1 MSIKTLTSLAA
12 GVLAATV
19 STAGA
24 QTDPVAVR
32 ASSAF
37 DGRGRS
43 VSDATVLVQG
53 GKIVSVESGRTRP
66 ATYDLRGLTLLPGLI
81 DTHVHLDTHFGKD
94 GRATSQGEAPPQSM
108 LYEAEN
114 AYVTLMAGFTTV
126 QSIGSPLDVDMR
138 AAIARGIMPGP
149 RLLTSIRPVNE
160 NTGTPE
166 QIRAFIRKVK
176 ADGADLVKLFAS
188 KSSREGGGQTMT
200 DEQIQAAC
208 GEAKAAGL
216 RSWVHA
222 HSPSS
227 VRAATLAG
235 CTTVTHGS
243 QVTDAELKLMQQH
256 GTYFEPNIGLVSQNY
271 LENKSRYFGIGNFNE
286 EGFAFTEKGIPMK
299 REMFK
304 RARRSAGGRP
314 GRGSH
319 RRRRQSARGHHGAP
333 ARRLRDE
340 GRRRLQERR
349 PEPVGAAR
357 FRPAPHTVTLR
368 LYPRRLNAEPA
379 KPAEKKKAPRRWQV
393 YSHIEHRRKPTTKTR
408 KTRKRHEE
416 IIATEPRR
424 HGGAPTWDSAAPR
437 SGGTARI
444 GSRYD
449 PDRISHRFVSRSDPG
464 RARRPVQQA
473 VPPNPIRRTSV
484 SQCLGGV
491 FPWRDGSATSYGL
504 LRVFRV
510 VCVFRAFVY
519 FVVWLS

>member
-24 QTDPVAVR
+24 QTDPVAVG

-43 VSDATVLVQG
+43 MSDATVLVQG
-53 GKIVSVESGRTRP
+53 GKIVSVESGRSRP

-166 QIRAFIRKVK
+166 QIRAFVRKVK

-208 GEAKAAGL
+208 GEAKAVGL

-299 REMFK
+299 REMFRK
-304 RARRSAGGRP
+304 ALAVTGLKLLMGTDAGAGAHGRSA
-314 GRGSH
+314 
-319 RRRRQSARGHHGAP
+319 
-333 ARRLRDE
+333 
-340 GRRRLQERR
+340 
-349 PEPVGAAR
+349 
-357 FRPAPHTVTLR
+357 
-368 LYPRRLNAEPA
+368 
-379 KPAEKKKAPRRWQV
+379 
-393 YSHIEHRRKPTTKTR
+393 
-408 KTRKRHEE
+408 EE
-416 IIATEPRR
+416 IIYRVQIAGQPARD
-424 HGGAPTWDSAAPR
+424 ALA
-437 SGGTARI
+437 GTTSINAQSLNLADRI
-444 GSRYD
+444 GALAAGLDADLIAVDGNPLEDITALR
-449 PDRISHRFVSRSDPG
+449 RVVFVMK
-464 RARRPVQQA
+464 
-473 VPPNPIRRTSV
+473 
-484 SQCLGGV
+484 GGV
-491 FPWRDGSATSYGL
+491 VYKNVARSAHK
-504 LRVFRV
+504 
-510 VCVFRAFVY
+510 
-519 FVVWLS
+519 

>member
-1 MSIKTLTSLAA
+1 MSTKTRMSLAA

-24 QTDPVAVR
+24 QPDPVTVR

-43 VSDATVLVQG
+43 VPDATVVVHG
-53 GKIVSVESGRTRP
+53 GKIVSVESGRSRP
-66 ATYDLRGLTLLPGLI
+66 ATYDLGGLTLLPGLI

-94 GRATSQGEAPPQSM
+94 GRATSQGETPAQSM

-166 QIRAFIRKVK
+166 QIRAFVRKVK

-200 DEQIQAAC
+200 DEQIRAAC
-208 GEAKAAGL
+208 GEAKAVGL

-243 QVTDAELKLMQQH
+243 QVTDMELKLMQQH
-256 GTYFEPNIGLVSQNY
+256 ATYFEPNIGLVSQNY

-299 REMFK
+299 REMFRK
-304 RARRSAGGRP
+304 ALAVTGLKLLMGTDAGAGAHGRSA
-314 GRGSH
+314 
-319 RRRRQSARGHHGAP
+319 
-333 ARRLRDE
+333 
-340 GRRRLQERR
+340 
-349 PEPVGAAR
+349 
-357 FRPAPHTVTLR
+357 
-368 LYPRRLNAEPA
+368 
-379 KPAEKKKAPRRWQV
+379 
-393 YSHIEHRRKPTTKTR
+393 
-408 KTRKRHEE
+408 EE
-416 IIATEPRR
+416 IIYRVQIAGQPARD
-424 HGGAPTWDSAAPR
+424 ALA
-437 SGGTARI
+437 GTTSINAQSLNLADRI
-444 GSRYD
+444 GALAAGLDADLIAVDGNPLEDITALR
-449 PDRISHRFVSRSDPG
+449 RVVFVMK
-464 RARRPVQQA
+464 
-473 VPPNPIRRTSV
+473 
-484 SQCLGGV
+484 GGV
-491 FPWRDGSATSYGL
+491 VYKNVARSAHK
-504 LRVFRV
+504 
-510 VCVFRAFVY
+510 
-519 FVVWLS
+519 

>member
-1 MSIKTLTSLAA
+1 MSTKTRMSLAA

-24 QTDPVAVR
+24 QPDPVTVR

-43 VSDATVLVQG
+43 VPDATVVVHG
-53 GKIVSVESGRTRP
+53 GKIVSVESGRSRP
-66 ATYDLRGLTLLPGLI
+66 ATYDLGGLTLLPGLI

-94 GRATSQGEAPPQSM
+94 GRATSQGETPAQSM

-166 QIRAFIRKVK
+166 QIRAFVRKVK

-200 DEQIQAAC
+200 DEQIRAAC
-208 GEAKAAGL
+208 GEAKAVGL

-243 QVTDAELKLMQQH
+243 QVTDMELKLMQQH
-256 GTYFEPNIGLVSQNY
+256 ATYFEPNIGLVSQNY

-299 REMFK
+299 REMFRK
-304 RARRSAGGRP
+304 ALAVTGLKLLMGTDAGAGAHGRSA
-314 GRGSH
+314 
-319 RRRRQSARGHHGAP
+319 
-333 ARRLRDE
+333 
-340 GRRRLQERR
+340 
-349 PEPVGAAR
+349 
-357 FRPAPHTVTLR
+357 
-368 LYPRRLNAEPA
+368 
-379 KPAEKKKAPRRWQV
+379 
-393 YSHIEHRRKPTTKTR
+393 
-408 KTRKRHEE
+408 EE
-416 IIATEPRR
+416 IIYRVQIAGQPARD
-424 HGGAPTWDSAAPR
+424 ALA
-437 SGGTARI
+437 GTTSINAQSLNLADRI
-444 GSRYD
+444 GALAAGLDADLIAVDGNPLEDITALR
-449 PDRISHRFVSRSDPG
+449 RVVFVMK
-464 RARRPVQQA
+464 
-473 VPPNPIRRTSV
+473 
-484 SQCLGGV
+484 GGV
-491 FPWRDGSATSYGL
+491 
-504 LRVFRV
+504 
-510 VCVFRAFVY
+510 VY
-519 FVVWLS
+519 KNVAPSR

>member
-1 MSIKTLTSLAA
+1 MSTKTRMSLAA

-24 QTDPVAVR
+24 QPDPVTVR

-43 VSDATVLVQG
+43 VPDATVVVHG
-53 GKIVSVESGRTRP
+53 GKIVSVESGRSRP
-66 ATYDLRGLTLLPGLI
+66 ATYDLGGLTLLPGLI

-94 GRATSQGEAPPQSM
+94 GRATSQGETPAQSM

-166 QIRAFIRKVK
+166 QIRAFVRKVK

-200 DEQIQAAC
+200 DEQIRAAC
-208 GEAKAAGL
+208 GEAKAVGL

-243 QVTDAELKLMQQH
+243 QVTDMELRLMQQH
-256 GTYFEPNIGLVSQNY
+256 ATYFEPNIGLVSQNY

-299 REMFK
+299 REMFRK
-304 RARRSAGGRP
+304 ALAVTGLKLLMGTDAGAGAHGRSA
-314 GRGSH
+314 
-319 RRRRQSARGHHGAP
+319 
-333 ARRLRDE
+333 
-340 GRRRLQERR
+340 
-349 PEPVGAAR
+349 
-357 FRPAPHTVTLR
+357 
-368 LYPRRLNAEPA
+368 
-379 KPAEKKKAPRRWQV
+379 
-393 YSHIEHRRKPTTKTR
+393 
-408 KTRKRHEE
+408 EE
-416 IIATEPRR
+416 IIYRVQIAGQPARD
-424 HGGAPTWDSAAPR
+424 ALA
-437 SGGTARI
+437 GTTSINAQSLNLADRI
-444 GSRYD
+444 GALAAGLDADLIAVDGNPLEDITALR
-449 PDRISHRFVSRSDPG
+449 RVVFVMK
-464 RARRPVQQA
+464 
-473 VPPNPIRRTSV
+473 
-484 SQCLGGV
+484 GGV
-491 FPWRDGSATSYGL
+491 VYKNVARSAHK
-504 LRVFRV
+504 
-510 VCVFRAFVY
+510 
-519 FVVWLS
+519 

>member
-1 MSIKTLTSLAA
+1 MSTKTRMSLAA

-24 QTDPVAVR
+24 QPDPVTVR

-43 VSDATVLVQG
+43 VPDATVVVHG
-53 GKIVSVESGRTRP
+53 GKIVSVESGRSRP
-66 ATYDLRGLTLLPGLI
+66 ATYDLGGLTLLPGLI

-94 GRATSQGEAPPQSM
+94 GRATSQGETPAQSM

-166 QIRAFIRKVK
+166 QIRAFVRKVK

-208 GEAKAAGL
+208 GEAKAVGL

-243 QVTDAELKLMQQH
+243 QVTDMELKLMQQH
-256 GTYFEPNIGLVSQNY
+256 ATYFEPNIGLVSQNY

-299 REMFK
+299 REMFRK
-304 RARRSAGGRP
+304 ALAVTGLKLLMGTDAGAGAHGRSA
-314 GRGSH
+314 
-319 RRRRQSARGHHGAP
+319 
-333 ARRLRDE
+333 
-340 GRRRLQERR
+340 
-349 PEPVGAAR
+349 
-357 FRPAPHTVTLR
+357 
-368 LYPRRLNAEPA
+368 
-379 KPAEKKKAPRRWQV
+379 
-393 YSHIEHRRKPTTKTR
+393 
-408 KTRKRHEE
+408 EE
-416 IIATEPRR
+416 IIYRVQIAGQPARD
-424 HGGAPTWDSAAPR
+424 ALA
-437 SGGTARI
+437 GTTSINAQSLNLADRI
-444 GSRYD
+444 GALAAGLDADLIAVDGNPLEDITALR
-449 PDRISHRFVSRSDPG
+449 RVVFVMK
-464 RARRPVQQA
+464 
-473 VPPNPIRRTSV
+473 
-484 SQCLGGV
+484 GGV
-491 FPWRDGSATSYGL
+491 VYKNVARSAHK
-504 LRVFRV
+504 
-510 VCVFRAFVY
+510 
-519 FVVWLS
+519 

>member
-304 RARRSAGGRP
+304 QALTVAGLKLLMGTDAGAGAHGRSA
-314 GRGSH
+314 
-319 RRRRQSARGHHGAP
+319 
-333 ARRLRDE
+333 
-340 GRRRLQERR
+340 
-349 PEPVGAAR
+349 
-357 FRPAPHTVTLR
+357 
-368 LYPRRLNAEPA
+368 
-379 KPAEKKKAPRRWQV
+379 
-393 YSHIEHRRKPTTKTR
+393 
-408 KTRKRHEE
+408 EE
-416 IIATEPRR
+416 IIYRVQIAGQPARDALAGTTSLNAQSLGLADRVGALAAGLDADLIGVDGNPLEDITALRR
-424 HGGAPTWDSAAPR
+424 VV
-437 SGGTARI
+437 
-444 GSRYD
+444 
-449 PDRISHRFVSRSDPG
+449 FVMK
-464 RARRPVQQA
+464 
-473 VPPNPIRRTSV
+473 
-484 SQCLGGV
+484 GGV
-491 FPWRDGSATSYGL
+491 
-504 LRVFRV
+504 
-510 VCVFRAFVY
+510 VY
-519 FVVWLS
+519 KNVAPSR

>member
-304 RARRSAGGRP
+304 KALTVAGLKLLMGTDAGAGAHGRSADEIIYRVQIAG
-314 GRGSH
+314 
-319 RRRRQSARGHHGAP
+319 QP
-333 ARRLRDE
+333 ARDALA
-340 GRRRLQERR
+340 GTTSLNAQSLGLAER
-349 PEPVGAAR
+349 VGALAAGLDADLIGVDGN
-357 FRPAPHTVTLR
+357 PLEDITALR
-368 LYPRRLNAEPA
+368 R
-379 KPAEKKKAPRRWQV
+379 V
-393 YSHIEHRRKPTTKTR
+393 V
-408 KTRKRHEE
+408 
-416 IIATEPRR
+416 
-424 HGGAPTWDSAAPR
+424 
-437 SGGTARI
+437 
-444 GSRYD
+444 
-449 PDRISHRFVSRSDPG
+449 FVMK
-464 RARRPVQQA
+464 
-473 VPPNPIRRTSV
+473 
-484 SQCLGGV
+484 GGV
-491 FPWRDGSATSYGL
+491 
-504 LRVFRV
+504 
-510 VCVFRAFVY
+510 VY
-519 FVVWLS
+519 KNVAPSR

>member
-1 MSIKTLTSLAA
+1 MSTKTRMSLAA

-24 QTDPVAVR
+24 QPDPVTVR

-43 VSDATVLVQG
+43 VPDATVVVHG
-53 GKIVSVESGRTRP
+53 GKIVSVESGRSRP
-66 ATYDLRGLTLLPGLI
+66 ATYDLGGLTLLPGLI

-94 GRATSQGEAPPQSM
+94 GRATSQGETPAQSM

-166 QIRAFIRKVK
+166 QIRAFVRKVK

-200 DEQIQAAC
+200 DEQIRAAC
-208 GEAKAAGL
+208 GEAKAVGL

-243 QVTDAELKLMQQH
+243 QVTDMELRLMQQH
-256 GTYFEPNIGLVSQNY
+256 ATYFEPNIGLVSQNY

-299 REMFK
+299 REMFRK
-304 RARRSAGGRP
+304 ALAVTGLKLLMGTDAGAGAHGRSA
-314 GRGSH
+314 
-319 RRRRQSARGHHGAP
+319 
-333 ARRLRDE
+333 
-340 GRRRLQERR
+340 
-349 PEPVGAAR
+349 
-357 FRPAPHTVTLR
+357 
-368 LYPRRLNAEPA
+368 
-379 KPAEKKKAPRRWQV
+379 
-393 YSHIEHRRKPTTKTR
+393 
-408 KTRKRHEE
+408 EE
-416 IIATEPRR
+416 IIYRVQIAGQPARD
-424 HGGAPTWDSAAPR
+424 ALA
-437 SGGTARI
+437 GTTSINAQSLNLADRI
-444 GSRYD
+444 GALAAGLDADLIAVDGNPLEDITALR
-449 PDRISHRFVSRSDPG
+449 RVVFVMK
-464 RARRPVQQA
+464 
-473 VPPNPIRRTSV
+473 
-484 SQCLGGV
+484 GGV
-491 FPWRDGSATSYGL
+491 
-504 LRVFRV
+504 
-510 VCVFRAFVY
+510 VY
-519 FVVWLS
+519 KNVAPSR

>member
-1 MSIKTLTSLAA
+1 MSTKTRMSLAA

-24 QTDPVAVR
+24 QPDPVTVR

-43 VSDATVLVQG
+43 VPDATVVVHG
-53 GKIVSVESGRTRP
+53 GKIVSVESGRSRP

-94 GRATSQGEAPPQSM
+94 GRATSQGETPAQSM

-166 QIRAFIRKVK
+166 QIRAFVRKVK

-200 DEQIQAAC
+200 DEQIRAAC
-208 GEAKAAGL
+208 GEAKAVGL

-243 QVTDAELKLMQQH
+243 QVTDMELRLMQQH
-256 GTYFEPNIGLVSQNY
+256 ATYFEPNIGLVSQNY

-299 REMFK
+299 REMFRK
-304 RARRSAGGRP
+304 ALAVTGLKLLMGTDAGAGAHGRSA
-314 GRGSH
+314 
-319 RRRRQSARGHHGAP
+319 
-333 ARRLRDE
+333 
-340 GRRRLQERR
+340 
-349 PEPVGAAR
+349 
-357 FRPAPHTVTLR
+357 
-368 LYPRRLNAEPA
+368 
-379 KPAEKKKAPRRWQV
+379 
-393 YSHIEHRRKPTTKTR
+393 
-408 KTRKRHEE
+408 EE
-416 IIATEPRR
+416 IIYRVQIAGQPARD
-424 HGGAPTWDSAAPR
+424 ALA
-437 SGGTARI
+437 GTTSINAQSLNLADRI
-444 GSRYD
+444 GALAAGLDADLIAVDGNPLEDITALR
-449 PDRISHRFVSRSDPG
+449 RVVFVMK
-464 RARRPVQQA
+464 
-473 VPPNPIRRTSV
+473 
-484 SQCLGGV
+484 GGV
-491 FPWRDGSATSYGL
+491 VYKNVARSAHK
-504 LRVFRV
+504 
-510 VCVFRAFVY
+510 
-519 FVVWLS
+519 

>member
-1 MSIKTLTSLAA
+1 MSTKTRMSLAA

-24 QTDPVAVR
+24 QPDPVTVR

-43 VSDATVLVQG
+43 VPDATVVVHG
-53 GKIVSVESGRTRP
+53 GKIVSVESGRSRP
-66 ATYDLRGLTLLPGLI
+66 ATYDLGGLTLLPGLI

-94 GRATSQGEAPPQSM
+94 GRATSQGETPAQSM

-166 QIRAFIRKVK
+166 QIRVFVRKVK

-200 DEQIQAAC
+200 DEQIRAAC
-208 GEAKAAGL
+208 GEAKAVGL

-243 QVTDAELKLMQQH
+243 QVTDMELKLMQQH
-256 GTYFEPNIGLVSQNY
+256 ATYFEPNIGLVSQNY

-299 REMFK
+299 REMFRK
-304 RARRSAGGRP
+304 ALAVTGLKLLMGTDAGAGAHGRSA
-314 GRGSH
+314 
-319 RRRRQSARGHHGAP
+319 
-333 ARRLRDE
+333 
-340 GRRRLQERR
+340 
-349 PEPVGAAR
+349 
-357 FRPAPHTVTLR
+357 
-368 LYPRRLNAEPA
+368 
-379 KPAEKKKAPRRWQV
+379 
-393 YSHIEHRRKPTTKTR
+393 
-408 KTRKRHEE
+408 EE
-416 IIATEPRR
+416 IIYRVQIAGQPARD
-424 HGGAPTWDSAAPR
+424 ALA
-437 SGGTARI
+437 GTTSINAQSLNLADRI
-444 GSRYD
+444 GALAAGLDADLIAVDGNPLEDITALR
-449 PDRISHRFVSRSDPG
+449 RVVFVMK
-464 RARRPVQQA
+464 
-473 VPPNPIRRTSV
+473 
-484 SQCLGGV
+484 GGV
-491 FPWRDGSATSYGL
+491 VYKNVARSAHK
-504 LRVFRV
+504 
-510 VCVFRAFVY
+510 
-519 FVVWLS
+519 

>member
-24 QTDPVAVR
+24 QPDPVTVR

-43 VSDATVLVQG
+43 VPDATVVVHG
-53 GKIVSVESGRTRP
+53 GKIVSVESGRSRP
-66 ATYDLRGLTLLPGLI
+66 ATYDLGGLTLLPGLI

-166 QIRAFIRKVK
+166 QIRAFVRKVK

-200 DEQIQAAC
+200 DEQIRAAC
-208 GEAKAAGL
+208 GEAKAVGL

-243 QVTDAELKLMQQH
+243 QVTDMELRLMLQH
-256 GTYFEPNIGLVSQNY
+256 ATYFEPNIGLVSQNY

-299 REMFK
+299 REMFRK
-304 RARRSAGGRP
+304 ALAVTGLKLLMGTDAGAGAHGRSA
-314 GRGSH
+314 
-319 RRRRQSARGHHGAP
+319 
-333 ARRLRDE
+333 
-340 GRRRLQERR
+340 
-349 PEPVGAAR
+349 
-357 FRPAPHTVTLR
+357 
-368 LYPRRLNAEPA
+368 
-379 KPAEKKKAPRRWQV
+379 
-393 YSHIEHRRKPTTKTR
+393 
-408 KTRKRHEE
+408 EE
-416 IIATEPRR
+416 IIYRVQIAGQPARD
-424 HGGAPTWDSAAPR
+424 ALA
-437 SGGTARI
+437 GTTSINAQSLNLADRI
-444 GSRYD
+444 GALAAGLDADLIAVDGNPLEDITALR
-449 PDRISHRFVSRSDPG
+449 RVVFVMK
-464 RARRPVQQA
+464 
-473 VPPNPIRRTSV
+473 
-484 SQCLGGV
+484 GGV
-491 FPWRDGSATSYGL
+491 VYKNVARSAHK
-504 LRVFRV
+504 
-510 VCVFRAFVY
+510 
-519 FVVWLS
+519 